1 MNTFVK
7 ILLFS
12 LAVLVLSCGRRQQEA
27 EKPLSPVTRSFPSL
41 TPPSMLQE
49 QSEIAEWMAFHY
61 WDVLADGS
69 EGYSCDSAYVSGIAK
84 AEMEQA
90 MANFIYILDML
101 PIETAIEASGKL
113 ADRMHACEEADTAS
127 NVLEM
132 LSSISERYMYDPNSP
147 LRNEDYFQPVAS
159 MLSQSHFLD
168 KALRGK
174 FARISS
180 KSKLNR
186 VGTRAAD
193 FSFCDRGGR
202 SYSLYEIEAEYT
214 LLFFSNPGCGSCLE
228 IINNLKSS
236 EKISRMISEGRL
248 AVLNIYI
255 DEDLQAWR
263 DYMSIYPKDWY
274 NGFDPELVLR
284 NNDIYYVR
292 AIPSLYLLDESKMV
306 ILKDADPEKLFMTI
320 QNI

>member
-1 MNTFVK
+1 M
-7 ILLFS
+7 S
-12 LAVLVLSCGRRQQEA
+12 LPVLIVSCGRRQQEV
-27 EKPLSPVTRSFPSL
+27 EKTSVAVTRSLPSL

-49 QSEIAEWMAFHY
+49 QSEIAEWMALHY
-61 WDVLADGS
+61 WDVLEGSS
-69 EGYSCDSAYVSGIAK
+69 EGYLCDSAYVCGIAK

-101 PIETAIEASGKL
+101 PIETALDASTKL
-113 ADRMHACEEADTAS
+113 AERMHACEEADTVS

-132 LSSISERYMYDPNSP
+132 LSSICERYMYDPNSP
-147 LRNEDYFQPVAS
+147 MRNEDYFQPVAS
-159 MLSQSHFLD
+159 MLSQSPYMD
-168 KALRGK
+168 EASRGR

-186 VGTRAAD
+186 IGTKAGD
-193 FSFCDRGGR
+193 FRFCDRNGR
-202 SYSLYEIEAEYT
+202 SYSLYGIEAEYT

-228 IINNLKSS
+228 IINNIKSS
-236 EKISRMISEGRL
+236 EKVSRMISEGRL

-274 NGFDPELVLR
+274 NGFDPEFVLR
-284 NNDIYYVR
+284 NNEIYHIR
-292 AIPSLYLLDESKMV
+292 AIPSLYLLDADKTV
-306 ILKDADPEKLFMTI
+306 IMKDADPEKLFMTI
-320 QNI
+320 QKL